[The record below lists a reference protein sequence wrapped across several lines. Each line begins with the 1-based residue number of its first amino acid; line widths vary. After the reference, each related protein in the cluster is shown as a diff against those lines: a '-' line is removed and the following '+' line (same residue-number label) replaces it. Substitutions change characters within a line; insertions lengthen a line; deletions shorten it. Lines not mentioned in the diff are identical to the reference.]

1 VSVLRGE
8 GTTLILYGMI
18 DIPVGA
24 RTWTGY
30 LSRPDGFGEWPTV
43 VVVPG
48 AWGLSGSVKDFCRRL
63 ARHGIA
69 AIAADPYRGLSPDWD
84 ASRERAL
91 SAFGEISDERAL
103 GDIDAF
109 GDFIAN
115 PSADWSNAESGFGVL
130 GLGDGGVWASRFSAR
145 HPGVVALA
153 LLDPP
158 LPAVAAPLGMVSV
171 PILGTVARSAGA
183 ETGDDVG
190 AVRSAA
196 EHAEWALYGT
206 VETDYWDA
214 DRYAYDAAAAIDT
227 FDRIVGFFG
236 RTLPPK
242 E

>member
-1 VSVLRGE
+1 MSVLRGE

-18 DIPVGA
+18 DFPVGA

-48 AWGLSGSVKDFCRRL
+48 AWGFSSTVKDFCRRL

-69 AIAADPYRGLSPDWD
+69 AIAADPYRGSSPDRD
-84 ASRERAL
+84 ATREEAL
-91 SAFGEISDERAL
+91 SAFGEISDQRAL
-103 GDIDAF
+103 DDIDAF
-109 GDFIAN
+109 GDFIVN

-130 GLGDGGVWASRFSAR
+130 GLGAGGVWASSFSAR

-153 LLDPP
+153 LVDPP
-158 LPAVAAPLGMVSV
+158 LPAVVGPLDAVTV
-171 PILGTVARSAGA
+171 PMLGTVARPGGT
-183 ETGDDVG
+183 ETGDDIG
-190 AVRSAA
+190 TLRSAA
-196 EHAEWALYGT
+196 EHAEWALYGA
-206 VETDYWDA
+206 VGTDYWDA
-214 DRYAYDAAAAIDT
+214 DRDTYDAAAAIDT